1 MIHFNILQLWNH
13 LYHIKRSV
21 SRALIFFRICFLL
34 KHRKKKTNFFFPDFK
49 ICRYSSL
56 GDRSV
61 GLLPL
66 CALRQAAWPGS
77 VNRRISPLFEVEGF
91 LMEGKQW
98 GMFRE
103 SFHFKT
109 ELWRWTVEE
118 WPWDPPR
125 PPTHIHTS
133 LWLWV
138 CALLSIGSLAHW
150 AEPTDRS
157 ASQAGLASLTL
168 QKSRV
173 QQLCSAV
180 PCGVKSGIQMATHS
194 RCHLPLQ
201 LRTLPRVAVLVLSPG
216 QLQPLWW
223 WWWWWGGRGQ
233 LWLQKGFLSV
243 LQYSGTWKIA
253 FQNFNRLQN
262 SVS

>member
-77 VNRRISPLFEVEGF
+77 VNRRISTLFEVEGF

-118 WPWDPPR
+118 WPWDLP
-125 PPTHIHTS
+125 PPTHTH
-133 LWLWV
+133 
-138 CALLSIGSLAHW
+138 
-150 AEPTDRS
+150 
-157 ASQAGLASLTL
+157 QSLTL
-168 QKSRV
+168 GV
-173 QQLCSAV
+173 CSAQHWEPGSLGRTYWALSIPGRLGFPYLAEEQSSASV
-180 PCGVKSGIQMATHS
+180 FCCSLWCEVWDSDGYSLTMSPATSAQDFTQSGCIGSEPRSAPTPMVVVVVVGWSWAIVITKRFS
-194 RCHLPLQ
+194 FSVTI
-201 LRTLPRVAVLVLSPG
+201 LRNLKNCFSE
-216 QLQPLWW
+216 
-223 WWWWWGGRGQ
+223 
-233 LWLQKGFLSV
+233 F
-243 LQYSGTWKIA
+243 
-253 FQNFNRLQN
+253 
-262 SVS
+262 